1 MEHSEEEKG
10 IAIALLKRLS
20 EHRLPRLLD
29 MKASVE
35 RGELLSE
42 FDIEFLESAFH
53 DASRNRQHVVQFPEY
68 ADIVGKVANL
78 YAEITSRALENERTR
93 NTRK

>member
-1 MEHSEEEKG
+1 MMVEHSEEEKG
-10 IAIALLKRLS
+10 IGLALLKRLV
-20 EHRLPRLLD
+20 EQRLPRLLD
-29 MKASVE
+29 IKAAVA

-53 DASRNRQHVVQFPEY
+53 DASRTRQHVVQFPEY

-78 YAEITSRALENERTR
+78 YAEITSQALENERS
-93 NTRK
+93 RKK